1 MTIVKPLDDTVSSLK
16 AECLRALKK
25 PLHDGL
31 DYEIVMDGNVCSN
44 TSSLLEHR
52 PAKDGDA
59 VQATLVRTKRDSVS
73 PGPGN

>member
-1 MTIVKPLDDTVSSLK
+1 MTIVKPVDSTVSS
-16 AECLRALKK
+16 LRALKK

-44 TSSLLEHR
+44 ISSLLEHR

-59 VQATLVRTKRDSVS
+59 VQATLVRTKRDSV
-73 PGPGN
+73 